1 MHGQFVWY
9 DLSTSDVAGALRFYP
24 GLFGWKT
31 QKFEF
36 GDPSNPYTMWTA
48 GGETF
53 GGVMKLSADQ
63 AGMGI
68 PPNWLCSVEVNSVDS
83 TAQQAKS
90 LGGQVVVGPMDIPNT
105 GRYAVLLDPQGGAV
119 AIYQPNPGRSPR
131 GFDGNGQ
138 LGRASWHELMTTD
151 VDAAWNFYGK
161 LFMWEKTGD
170 MDAPG
175 VGKYQMFGQNG
186 APYGGIYKKPAPM
199 AQVPTNWL
207 PYFFVKDAVA
217 ATNAATKAGA
227 KVMQPPMDIPGGG
240 SIAVLTDPQGAHFA
254 VHSASELAKGKPK
267 PGKSKPGKSKGGKS
281 KTGTVKAAKKGNAKK
296 GASATMTKKDKKK
309 AKKAAKKAKKAAK
322 KAKKAAKK
330 SKPSKKGAKKKGR
343 RR

>member
-9 DLSTSDVAGALRFYP
+9 DLTTTDVGSALRFYP
-24 GLFGWKT
+24 ALFGWKT

-36 GDPSNPYTMWTA
+36 GDPSNPYTMWSS
-48 GGETF
+48 GGQTL
-53 GGVMKLSADQ
+53 GGVMKLSAEQ

-68 PPNWLCSVEVNSVDS
+68 PPNWLCSIEVNSVDS

-90 LGGQVVVGPMDIPNT
+90 LGGNVVVGPMDIPNT
-105 GRYAVLLDPQGGAV
+105 GRYAVITDPQGGAI
-119 AIYQPNPGRSPR
+119 AIYTPSPGRGPR
-131 GFDGNGQ
+131 GFDGTGQ
-138 LGRASWHELMTTD
+138 LGNASWHELMTTD
-151 VDAAWNFYGK
+151 VDAAWNFYSK

-207 PYFFVKDAVA
+207 PYFFVKDVTAS
-217 ATNAATKAGA
+217 TNAATKLGA
-227 KVMQPPMDIPGGG
+227 RVVQPPMDIPGGG

-254 VHSASELAKGKPK
+254 VHAESGLSAPKARGGSAKVGS
-267 PGKSKPGKSKGGKS
+267 SKAG
-281 KTGTVKAAKKGNAKK
+281 
-296 GASATMTKKDKKK
+296 KKK
-309 AKKAAKKAKKAAK
+309 AKPKKAAKKTPAKKKAAPKK
-322 KAKKAAKK
+322 KAGSKKA
-330 SKPSKKGAKKKGR
+330 KKGAKKKGR

>member
-9 DLSTSDVAGALRFYP
+9 DLTTTDVASALRFYP
-24 GLFGWKT
+24 ALFGWKT

-36 GDPSNPYTMWTA
+36 GDPSNPYTMWSADGQTL
-48 GGETF
+48 
-53 GGVMKLSADQ
+53 GGVMKLSAEQ

-68 PPNWLCSVEVNSVDS
+68 PPNWLCSIEVNNVDS

-90 LGGQVVVGPMDIPNT
+90 LGGNVIVGPMDIPNT
-105 GRYAVLLDPQGGAV
+105 GRYAVLTDPQGGPI
-119 AIYQPNPGRSPR
+119 AIYTPSPGRGPR
-131 GFDGNGQ
+131 AFDGNGR
-138 LGRASWHELMTTD
+138 LGHASWHELMTTD
-151 VDAAWNFYGK
+151 VDAAFDFYGK

-186 APYGGIYKKPAPM
+186 TPYGGIYKKPAPM

-207 PYFFVKDAVA
+207 PYFFVRDVVA
-217 ATNAATKAGA
+217 STNAATKAGA
-227 KVMQPPMDIPGGG
+227 RVMQPPMDIPGGG

-254 VHSASELAKGKPK
+254 VHSSDGLLVA
-267 PGKSKPGKSKGGKS
+267 KSKPKA
-281 KTGTVKAAKKGNAKK
+281 AAKKK
-296 GASATMTKKDKKK
+296 T
-309 AKKAAKKAKKAAK
+309 
-322 KAKKAAKK
+322 AKKAAKK
-330 SKPSKKGAKKKGR
+330 SKPAKKAAKKKSAKKKSAPKKKGASRKAKKGAKKKNR